1 MVGTPSGA
9 HSRDPV
15 ALSTLRTDELMDSL
29 TTLIAVV
36 VAILLGAISPGP
48 SFLVVARTA
57 VASSR
62 ARGILAAL
70 GMGFGGAAFALA
82 ALLGL
87 QLLLTAVP
95 AIYKALQ
102 VAGAAYLFLI
112 AYKLWKSAPKPLDM
126 ADHEVVAQNSPQR
139 ALLLGLGAQLS
150 NPKTAI
156 VYASVFSAVLPK
168 QPSLS
173 AVAALSVTVFAIEF
187 GWYALV
193 AIAFST
199 GSARQ
204 AYARGKKSIDRLA
217 AGAMTALGVK
227 ILADVSAD

>member
-1 MVGTPSGA
+1 
-9 HSRDPV
+9 
-15 ALSTLRTDELMDSL
+15 MDSF
-29 TTLIAVV
+29 TTLIAVL
-36 VAILLGAISPGP
+36 VAILLGAMSPGP

-57 VASSR
+57 VAGSR

-87 QLLLTAVP
+87 QLLLAAVP
-95 AIYKALQ
+95 AVYKALQ
-102 VAGAAYLFLI
+102 VVGATYLLLI
-112 AYKLWKSAPKPLDM
+112 AYRLWKSAPKPLDI
-126 ADHEVVAQNSPQR
+126 ADNEVVRRNFGRR
-139 ALLLGLGAQLS
+139 ALLLGLGTQLS

-156 VYASVFSAVLPK
+156 VYASVFSAVLPRA
-168 QPSLS
+168 PSLS

>member
-1 MVGTPSGA
+1 MPQG
-9 HSRDPV
+9 
-15 ALSTLRTDELMDSL
+15 ELMGNF
-29 TTLIAVV
+29 TTLIAVL
-36 VAILLGAISPGP
+36 VAILLGAMSPGP

-62 ARGILAAL
+62 AQGLLAAL

-87 QLLLTAVP
+87 QLLLAAVP
-95 AIYKALQ
+95 AVYTALQ

-112 AYKLWKSAPKPLDM
+112 AYRLWKSAPKPLEM
-126 ADHEVVAQNSPQR
+126 ADHELVRQNLPRR
-139 ALLLGLGAQLS
+139 ALLLGLATQLS

-156 VYASVFSAVLPK
+156 VYASVFSAILPRH
-168 QPSLS
+168 PSLS
-173 AVAALSVTVFAIEF
+173 AVAVMSVTVFAIEF

-199 GSARQ
+199 GRARQ
-204 AYARGKKSIDRLA
+204 AYARGKKCIDRLA

-227 ILADVSAD
+227 ILADASAN

>member
-1 MVGTPSGA
+1 
-9 HSRDPV
+9 
-15 ALSTLRTDELMDSL
+15 MDNLATS
-29 TTLIAVV
+29 IAVLL
-36 VAILLGAISPGP
+36 AILLGAMSPGP

-87 QLLLTAVP
+87 QLLLTAAP
-95 AIYKALQ
+95 GLYKALQ
-102 VAGAAYLFLI
+102 VVGAAYLLWI
-112 AYKLWKSAPKPLDM
+112 AVRLWKSAAKPLER
-126 ADHEVVAQNSPQR
+126 ADNGLSHRNSRRR
-139 ALLLGLGAQLS
+139 ALLLGLVTQLS

-156 VYASVFSAVLPK
+156 VYASVFSALLPR

-227 ILADVSAD
+227 ILADLSAD

>member
-1 MVGTPSGA
+1 
-9 HSRDPV
+9 
-15 ALSTLRTDELMDSL
+15 MDSF
-29 TTLIAVV
+29 TTLIAVLL
-36 VAILLGAISPGP
+36 AILLGAMSPGP

-95 AIYKALQ
+95 ALYKALQ
-102 VAGAAYLFLI
+102 VLGAAYLLLI
-112 AYKLWKSAPKPLDM
+112 AYRLWKSAPRALEAPGHAPENL
-126 ADHEVVAQNSPQR
+126 PRR
-139 ALLLGLGAQLS
+139 ALLLGLATQLS

-156 VYASVFSAVLPK
+156 VYASVFSALLPK
-168 QPSLS
+168 EPSLS
-173 AVAALSVTVFAIEF
+173 AIAVMSIAVFAIEF
-187 GWYALV
+187 GWYSLV

-199 GSARQ
+199 GRARQ
-204 AYARGKKSIDRLA
+204 AYARGKKWIDRLA
-217 AGAMTALGVK
+217 AAAMGALGVK

>member
-1 MVGTPSGA
+1 
-9 HSRDPV
+9 
-15 ALSTLRTDELMDSL
+15 MDYF
-29 TTLIAVV
+29 TTLIAVLL
-36 VAILLGAISPGP
+36 AILLGAMSPGP

-82 ALLGL
+82 ALPGL
-87 QLLLTAVP
+87 QLLLTAAP

-102 VAGAAYLFLI
+102 VVGAAYLLWI
-112 AYKLWKSAPKPLDM
+112 AVRLWQSAPKPLEM
-126 ADHEVVAQNSPQR
+126 ADHAAVRQNSRRR
-139 ALLLGLGAQLS
+139 ALLLGLATQLS

-156 VYASVFSAVLPK
+156 VYASVFSAVLPR

-173 AVAALSVTVFAIEF
+173 AVAALSVAVFAIEF

-204 AYARGKKSIDRLA
+204 AYARGKKWIDRLA

-227 ILADVSAD
+227 ILADVSAN

>member
-1 MVGTPSGA
+1 MGA
-9 HSRDPV
+9 RVSPRM
-15 ALSTLRTDELMDSL
+15 TQGELMDSF
-29 TTLIAVV
+29 TTLIAVLL
-36 VAILLGAISPGP
+36 AILLGAMSPGP
-48 SFLVVARTA
+48 SFLVVAQTA
-57 VASSR
+57 VAGSR
-62 ARGILAAL
+62 ARGLLAAL

-87 QLLLTAVP
+87 QLLLAAVP
-95 AIYKALQ
+95 AAYKALQ
-102 VAGAAYLFLI
+102 VVGAAYLLLI
-112 AYKLWKSAPKPLDM
+112 AYRLWKSAPQPLDM
-126 ADHEVVAQNSPQR
+126 ADNELVRRNLPRR
-139 ALLLGLGAQLS
+139 ALVLGLGTQLS

-173 AVAALSVTVFAIEF
+173 AVAALSVMVFAIEF

-199 GSARQ
+199 GGARQ
-204 AYARGKKSIDRLA
+204 AYARGKKWIDRLA

-227 ILADVSAD
+227 ILADVSAN

>member
-1 MVGTPSGA
+1 
-9 HSRDPV
+9 
-15 ALSTLRTDELMDSL
+15 MDSL
-29 TTLIAVV
+29 ATSIAVLL
-36 VAILLGAISPGP
+36 AILLGAMSPGP

-62 ARGILAAL
+62 AQGILAAL

-87 QLLLTAVP
+87 QLLLTVP
-95 AIYKALQ
+95 AIYTALQ
-102 VAGAAYLFLI
+102 VVGAAYLLLI
-112 AYKLWKSAPKPLDM
+112 AYRLWKAAPEPLEM
-126 ADHEVVAQNSPQR
+126 ADNGPAHQNSPRR
-139 ALLLGLGAQLS
+139 ALLLGLATQLS

-156 VYASVFSAVLPK
+156 VYASVFSALLPRH
-168 QPSLS
+168 PSLS
-173 AVAALSVTVFAIEF
+173 AVAALSIAVFAIEF

-199 GSARQ
+199 GRARQ
-204 AYARGKKSIDRLA
+204 AYARGKKWIDRLA

-227 ILADVSAD
+227 ILADVSAN